1 MGVLVSLCDYR
12 EKLIENEIE
21 NLKSQLKQ
29 IIEKYDLYV
38 ENVPYFCYN
47 LDRLTGLE
55 PYMVYV
61 SPPDFY

>member
-1 MGVLVSLCDYR
+1 MGNVISLQDYR
-12 EKLIENEIE
+12 EKLIENEIKLLQE
-21 NLKSQLKQ
+21 QLKQ

-47 LDRLTGLE
+47 LDILAGLE
-55 PYMVYV
+55 PYVVYV

>member
-12 EKLIENEIE
+12 EKLIEKEIDE
-21 NLKSQLKQ
+21 LKSQLEQ

-47 LDRLTGLE
+47 LDSLVDLE